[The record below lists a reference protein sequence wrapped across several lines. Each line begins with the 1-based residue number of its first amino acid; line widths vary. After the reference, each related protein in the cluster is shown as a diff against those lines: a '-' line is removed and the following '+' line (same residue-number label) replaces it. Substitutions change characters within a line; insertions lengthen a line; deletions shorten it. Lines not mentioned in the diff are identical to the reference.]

1 MEVDTQS
8 ASAPQPGRRGLHRV
22 LDASCAPAEDR
33 LDPSLAGGS
42 HPDLRR
48 AMEALLGE
56 EQVHARASDLVRHA
70 SDASPYRLVPQVVVS
85 PRTAEQ
91 VAAVL
96 RHCAE
101 HGLNATFRAGGTSL
115 SGQSQCD
122 GVLVDVRRHWS
133 GMVVEEDGQTLRARP
148 GTVLEHANAVLA
160 RHGRRLGPDPAS
172 ARAACLGGVVANN
185 AAGMRCR
192 MERSAYATLRSA
204 TFVTASGTIIDTAA
218 PDAEERFA
226 SAEPALAQGLM
237 ELRREVLEDPQLT
250 DFLRRK
256 YSIRN
261 TTGYTM
267 RALLDGSTPLE
278 IFRRLLVGSEGTLA
292 FIAEVVMDTL
302 PIPPVLGLGWVHL
315 PDAASAVELVTQVR
329 ELGAEA
335 VEMMMSSSLVS
346 AASRLPGAPADW
358 ATLPPDGV
366 SLLVEFGGQDEAE
379 IEALQEQMR
388 RCAAPL
394 SPLLPVIL
402 STDPAVMA
410 LGWRVRSG
418 LASDMALNKPVGA
431 VNVNEDVCFP
441 TDRLAEGVRDLSAL
455 LTHHGFNPQ
464 VVGHAAYG
472 NMHFTLATHLAT
484 PEGRQQYSDF
494 MEAFATLV
502 VDKYQGSLKA
512 EHGTGINMAPFVE
525 REWGERVTGMMWR
538 IKQLA
543 DPHGVLGRDVML
555 TKDPQVHLKRF
566 KQDPLADPV
575 IDGCVECGFC
585 EPVCPSRNV
594 TTTPRQR
601 IALRREMA
609 RQEPDS
615 PLTRALLDEYRYEAV
630 ETCAVDSSCA
640 EACPYGIDTG
650 AMMKS
655 LRVAQASPT
664 SQRTASWMS
673 DHWAP
678 VSAVARAAVTAADL
692 VQQRVG
698 TEPLALVTGALRRVA
713 SADLVPSVAG
723 PMPRPAAR
731 KLPRTASQEACAVYF
746 PACVNRIFGRDPGV
760 QGGLGLSE
768 ALVSVSARAGRPVW
782 IPDDVDGLC
791 CGTPFGSKGYP
802 DARDAMYVRMARA
815 LLAWSEEGRLPV
827 VIDASSCA
835 QALIQKLP
843 SHLPA
848 DLAER
853 FAAVQVMDPT
863 RWAAELLPTLEVSR
877 RLDQVTVHT
886 GCSARQLGQ
895 AADMLRICEALA
907 RTVHVPIAQACC
919 GTAGDRGLLHPE
931 LVASATEQE
940 LADLGDSQAYVSS
953 NRTCE
958 MGLRQAT
965 GKPFESVVLLLEELT
980 R

>member
-1 MEVDTQS
+1 MARHTVVDV
-8 ASAPQPGRRGLHRV
+8 AV
-22 LDASCAPAEDR
+22 EPADDR
-33 LDPSLAGGS
+33 LDPALARGS
-42 HPDLRR
+42 DPDLRR
-48 AMEALLGE
+48 AMETLLGAP
-56 EQVHARASDLVRHA
+56 QVHARASDLVRYA

-85 PRTAEQ
+85 PRTVDE

-101 HGLNATFRAGGTSL
+101 NGLNATFRAGGTSL

-133 GMVVEEDGQTLRARP
+133 GMVVEDGGRALRARP

-160 RHGRRLGPDPAS
+160 RQGRRLGPDPAS

-192 MERSAYATLRSA
+192 MERSAYATLRAA

-218 PDAEERFA
+218 PGAEELFVRE
-226 SAEPALAQGLM
+226 EPTLAQGLM
-237 ELRREVLEDPQLT
+237 DLREEILADPELT

-315 PDAASAVELVTQVR
+315 ADASSAVDLVAQVR

-335 VEMMMSSSLVS
+335 VEMMMSSSLVQ
-346 AASRLPGAPADW
+346 AASRLPGAPAEW

-379 IEALQEQMR
+379 IVAMQER
-388 RCAAPL
+388 VRDCAAPL
-394 SPLLPVIL
+394 SPLLPVVL
-402 STDPAVMA
+402 SSDPAVMA

-418 LASDMALNKPVGA
+418 LASDMALNKPQGA

-455 LTHHGFNPQ
+455 LTEHGFNPQ

-472 NMHFTLATHLAT
+472 NMHFTLATQLSTA
-484 PEGRQQYSDF
+484 EGRQQYSDF
-494 MEAFATLV
+494 MKAFAALV

-538 IKQLA
+538 VKELA

-555 TKDPQVHLKRF
+555 TRDPQVHLKRF

-575 IDGCVECGFC
+575 VDGCVECGFC

-609 RQEPDS
+609 RQEPGS
-615 PLTRALLDEYRYEAV
+615 PLTKALLDDYQYEAV
-630 ETCAVDSSCA
+630 DTCAVDSSCA

-655 LRVAQASPT
+655 MRVAQASPV
-664 SQRTASWMS
+664 SQRIASLVSDKWGAASTA
-673 DHWAP
+673 ARF
-678 VSAVARAAVTAADL
+678 AVAAADV

-698 TEPLALVTGALRRVA
+698 TKPLAALTGVLRRVA
-713 SADLVPSVAG
+713 SADVVPSVPG
-723 PMPRPAAR
+723 PMPRPARRA
-731 KLPRTASQEACAVYF
+731 LPATGAEQACAVYF

-760 QGGLGLSE
+760 QGGVGLSE
-768 ALVSVSARAGRPVW
+768 ALVRVSARAGRPVW

-802 DARDAMYVRMARA
+802 DARDTMYVRMARA

-835 QALIQKLP
+835 QALIQELP

-863 RWAAELLPTLEVSR
+863 RWAAELLPALEVPR

-895 AADMLRICEALA
+895 TADMLRVCEALA
-907 RTVHVPIAQACC
+907 QKVHVPISQACC

-940 LADLGDSQAYVSS
+940 VADLGDSQAYVSS